1 MKIYGNILWK
11 GEFRK
16 GTVIIKDGVIEDF
29 KKERDFDFRGTVIPT
44 FINMHTHI
52 GDFWARDE
60 PKGGIK
66 EIVGP
71 NGYKYKILRNRKKV
85 YEGMRR
91 AMRYMQKEGIS
102 HFVDFREGGKDGVE
116 LLLEASRGFSI
127 KPIIFG
133 RGVYKEVEGLGLSSV
148 SDYDREYIISKVKE
162 AKRSKKL
169 FAIHVS
175 ERIRENI
182 DFVLS
187 LHPDFIVHM
196 LEATEEDLE
205 KVSATRIPI
214 VLTPRSNMFFGK
226 VPNIPRFLR
235 HNILLALGT
244 DNGMFSLPSILRETE
259 IAYKLSKL
267 YGYVAPEEILK
278 MATINP
284 RKILGIEDNEIGKK
298 ARLIVFRRLM
308 TPYELVNKSTI
319 LDIKKIIL

>member
-1 MKIYGNILWK
+1 MKIYGNILWN

-16 GTVIIKDGVIEDF
+16 GTIIIKDGIVEEF
-29 KKERDFDFRGTVIPT
+29 KKERDFDLRGTVIPT

-52 GDFWARDE
+52 GDFWAKEE
-60 PKGGIK
+60 PRGGIK

-71 NGYKYKILRNRKKV
+71 GGYKYKILRNKRRV

-102 HFVDFREGGKDGVE
+102 HFVDFREGEREGVS
-116 LLLEASRGFSI
+116 LLLEAAKGFNI
-127 KPIIFG
+127 KPVIFA
-133 RGVYKEVEGLGLSSV
+133 RDVYKESEGLGLSSI
-148 SDYDREYIISKVKE
+148 SDYDREYISSKVKE
-162 AKRSKKL
+162 AKRNKKL

-175 ERIRENI
+175 ERVREDI

-187 LHPDFIVHM
+187 LHPDFVVHM

-205 KVSATRIPI
+205 KIRAANIPV
-214 VLTPRSNMFFGK
+214 VLTPRSNLFFGK
-226 VPNIPRFLR
+226 VPNIPRFLK

-244 DNGMFSLPSILRETE
+244 DNGMFSLPSIFREME

-267 YGYVAPEEILK
+267 YGYVPPEEILK

-284 RKILGIEDNEIGKK
+284 RKILGIEDNDIGKK
-298 ARLIVFRRLM
+298 ARFIVFKRLM
-308 TPYELVNKSTI
+308 TPYELVNKSSL
-319 LDIKKIIL
+319 LDIKRIIL

>member
-16 GTVIIKDGVIEDF
+16 GTVVIKDGIIEDF

-85 YEGMRR
+85 YDGMRR

-102 HFVDFREGGKDGVE
+102 HFVDFREGGKDGVV
-116 LLLEASRGFSI
+116 LLLEASKGFSI

-133 RGVYKEVEGLGLSSV
+133 RDVYKEVKGLGLSSV

-175 ERIRENI
+175 ERIREDI

-205 KVSATRIPI
+205 KVSAARIPI

-226 VPNIPRFLR
+226 VPNIPRFLK
-235 HNILLALGT
+235 HNILLTLGT
-244 DNGMFSLPSILRETE
+244 DNGMFSLPSILREME

-278 MATINP
+278 MTTINP
-284 RKILGIEDNEIGKK
+284 RNILGIEDNDIGNK